1 MYLHINIY
9 IFAYTYKY
17 FANCTR
23 ITHAHIYTHTH
34 GHTLPRRTCFDTHTN
49 TRKYTHTSCRHIVQ
63 RALGEDRLVE
73 MFTLVLGD
81 EDFEMDPF
89 RQKGRLIRDQM
100 MPKLGG
106 SQYWNE
112 I

>member
-1 MYLHINIY
+1 MHIFIHTHMVIHYLVEH
-9 IFAYTYKY
+9 ALTH
-17 FANCTR
+17 TQ
-23 ITHAHIYTHTH
+23 THANTHTH
-34 GHTLPRRTCFDTHTN
+34 T
-49 TRKYTHTSCRHIVQ
+49 YTHTSCRHIVQ